1 MSIAG
6 ILRAVA
12 LARIRLQQPP
22 SADVPPGISRR
33 DLVAGIPVILRN
45 GDDTGVT
52 RWNWTLLYKP
62 PGSTAV
68 IQNPNSAVATLTP
81 DVRGASY
88 RLQLSIN
95 RGRKSH
101 GEVQIIVFRVPDGA
115 GLALPAVGERGSES
129 NYLINGNPNTAS
141 WADEFVRFYLKQF
154 NNQGAAF
161 SQAIANGAGHTFVI
175 PWTLPFAMLKYLSL
189 RSTVSIDVSVRFYAD
204 AGLTQEVQML
214 GVGMVNLD
222 ATAGYTFTAHHTLG
236 TFTEGSIYLRVTNA
250 DANTVVTLSLW
261 LGAI

>member
-68 IQNPNSAVATLTP
+68 
-81 DVRGASY
+81 
-88 RLQLSIN
+88 
-95 RGRKSH
+95 
-101 GEVQIIVFRVPDGA
+101 
-115 GLALPAVGERGSES
+115 
-129 NYLINGNPNTAS
+129 
-141 WADEFVRFYLKQF
+141 
-154 NNQGAAF
+154 
-161 SQAIANGAGHTFVI
+161 
-175 PWTLPFAMLKYLSL
+175 
-189 RSTVSIDVSVRFYAD
+189 
-204 AGLTQEVQML
+204 
-214 GVGMVNLD
+214 
-222 ATAGYTFTAHHTLG
+222 
-236 TFTEGSIYLRVTNA
+236 
-250 DANTVVTLSLW
+250 
-261 LGAI
+261 